1 MIHKKLLMSLLKK
14 DFKLFLCL
22 VLLDLLIM
30 PLVSVSFPTMMEENA
45 SLLFNFYFI
54 YLLLL
59 MIILVQRQLCFTMKR
74 DEKVNAYQLP
84 LTKRSL
90 ILTRLTAGILVF
102 LIPYLIAWLVMGV
115 LMLGRDVTVISI
127 WNGTLQLILA
137 MWIYLCFCTWVFL
150 RSRNFFQALLTL
162 AVWTLAPVFIVSA
175 SVDIMRGTAVY
186 RYQLKEFFTLLH
198 DFGCLPGLFTLAA
211 KGLILDSTF
220 PSLGICLLVDGLY
233 LTAALSAVYQ
243 ATKNSA
249 ENEHK
254 TLRQSALF
262 KLMPAAS
269 AAGVMIWGSL
279 IAVRLQQ
286 CLLSVLLAAVL
297 YLLVRFLSNSK
308 IQFNKAMLLVL
319 TVEFLLIQGIFWSW
333 RLTGGWGMTQ
343 DISAEEVNFIN
354 IYNWRGKT
362 SGYYQY
368 RRVENTASLTKEEK
382 KILVEAQQQTER
394 RYRSQGLKSASGMV
408 AIRYRLVDQNIEL
421 YIPYYS
427 DIMEILLAELQEHDV
442 QLFSYINIDYQGWE
456 KAFYLQDIN
465 INLF

>member
-1 MIHKKLLMSLLKK
+1 
-14 DFKLFLCL
+14 
-22 VLLDLLIM
+22 
-30 PLVSVSFPTMMEENA
+30 
-45 SLLFNFYFI
+45 
-54 YLLLL
+54 
-59 MIILVQRQLCFTMKR
+59 
-74 DEKVNAYQLP
+74 
-84 LTKRSL
+84 
-90 ILTRLTAGILVF
+90 
-102 LIPYLIAWLVMGV
+102 
-115 LMLGRDVTVISI
+115 
-127 WNGTLQLILA
+127 
-137 MWIYLCFCTWVFL
+137 
-150 RSRNFFQALLTL
+150 
-162 AVWTLAPVFIVSA
+162 
-175 SVDIMRGTAVY
+175 
-186 RYQLKEFFTLLH
+186 
-198 DFGCLPGLFTLAA
+198 
-211 KGLILDSTF
+211 
-220 PSLGICLLVDGLY
+220 
-233 LTAALSAVYQ
+233 
-243 ATKNSA
+243 
-249 ENEHK
+249 
-254 TLRQSALF
+254 
-262 KLMPAAS
+262 MPAAS

-382 KILVEAQQQTER
+382 KILVAAQQQTER

-442 QLFSYINIDYQGWE
+442 QLFSYINIDYPGWE